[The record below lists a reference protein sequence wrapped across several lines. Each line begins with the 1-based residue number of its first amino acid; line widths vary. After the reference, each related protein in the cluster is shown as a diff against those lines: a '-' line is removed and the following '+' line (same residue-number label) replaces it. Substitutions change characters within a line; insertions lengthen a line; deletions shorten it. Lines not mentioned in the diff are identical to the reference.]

1 MRMSECV
8 VTKIWLWDDASTR
21 SSATSGDYV
30 RVQAYLRLLDTN
42 NRRRIG
48 IAEHCQK
55 AQIAKGP
62 VRKPR
67 GRHGMLQ
74 SFLVEKDLDGV
85 AV

>member
-8 VTKIWLWDDASTR
+8 VTKIWLRVDASDQKLGHLR
-21 SSATSGDYV
+21 DYV
-30 RVQAYLRLLDTN
+30 RVQAYLRLLNAN

-48 IAEHCQK
+48 IAEHGLK
-55 AQIAKGP
+55 AQITKGP

-74 SFLVEKDLDGV
+74 AFLVKKNLDRV
-85 AV
+85 TV